1 MESINRITKK
11 EYVREITEF
20 KECKDLHYFL
30 MNVLSLILSRSYY
43 YCFCEKFEG
52 PHLEFSGLRK

>member
-1 MESINRITKK
+1 MESIKGITKK

-20 KECKDLHYFL
+20 KECKDLHYSL
-30 MNVLSLILSRSYY
+30 MNALSLILSRSYY

-52 PHLEFSGLRK
+52 HI